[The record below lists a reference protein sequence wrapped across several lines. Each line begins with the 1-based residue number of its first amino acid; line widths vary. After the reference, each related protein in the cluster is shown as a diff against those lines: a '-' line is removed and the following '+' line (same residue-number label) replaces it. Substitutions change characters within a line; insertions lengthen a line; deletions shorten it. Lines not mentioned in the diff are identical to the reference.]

1 MSPDNKAKNPVLIV
15 GGGIGGLAAALALSN
30 KGISSHVLEQSDE
43 FAEIGA
49 GIQLGP
55 NVFRAFRAL
64 GIYDA
69 VCDKAVF
76 VDNLIMMDSVS
87 GNQIKNIPLGDSIRK
102 RFDDPYAVI
111 HRADLHQ
118 ALLTACEASAH
129 ITLTTDIT
137 IEGYSQSGDEVTVRT
152 NKAEDI
158 KGCAV
163 IGADGLW
170 SSVRAQMHGNQKPR
184 VSGHI
189 AYRAV
194 LPLADVPEEV
204 KWNAATL
211 WAGPRNHLVHYP
223 LRNWELFNLVAVFH
237 SDRYEEGWNAVGAKD
252 EMMRC
257 FEGVD
262 DRPMSMLKKVEDW
275 RMWVLCDR
283 DPIEE
288 WSDGRVTL
296 LGDAA
301 HPMLQYFA
309 QGACMASEDAV
320 CLADKVEE
328 ADGDYAAAFQAYQKT
343 RYLRTARVQ
352 MTARFLGDIY
362 HAAGPVR
369 ELRNMMFGGP
379 APEGADPHA
388 GLAWLYG
395 GGLDT
400 AG

>member
-1 MSPDNKAKNPVLIV
+1 MKENSKPVLIA
-15 GGGIGGLAAALALSN
+15 GGGIGGLATALGLSRAC
-30 KGISSHVLEQSDE
+30 IACHLLEQADD

-55 NVFRAFRAL
+55 NVFRAFQRL
-64 GIYDA
+64 GIEES
-69 VCDKAVF
+69 VSRTAVF
-76 VDNLIMMDSVS
+76 VETLKMMDSIS
-87 GNQIKNIPLGDSIRK
+87 GEIINDVPLGDSIRQ
-102 RFDDPYAVI
+102 RFGTPYAVI
-111 HRADLHQ
+111 HRADLLQ
-118 ALLTACEASAH
+118 AILEACQAEDLIKLSNGVSVTAYK
-129 ITLTTDIT
+129 TTGT
-137 IEGYSQSGDEVTVRT
+137 GVTVT
-152 NKAEDI
+152 LGDGSTLDGVAL
-158 KGCAV
+158 

-170 SSVRAQMHGNQKPR
+170 SAVRGQMIGDGAPR

-194 LPLADVPEEV
+194 LPLDEVPEDLR
-204 KWNAATL
+204 WDAATL

-257 FEGVD
+257 FEGVE
-262 DRPMSMLKKVEDW
+262 DRPMRMLNKVDAW

-283 DPIEE
+283 EPISE
-288 WSDGRVTL
+288 WSDGPVTL

-309 QGACMASEDAV
+309 QGACMAIEDAV
-320 CLADKVEE
+320 CLAEQAQL
-328 ADGDYAAAFQAYQKT
+328 ADGDFAAAFRAYQKV

-352 MTARFLGDIY
+352 TTARYLGDLY

-369 ELRNMMFGGP
+369 ELRNMMFGGQSS
-379 APEGADPHA
+379 ESPHETF
-388 GLAWLYG
+388 AWLYG
-395 GGLDT
+395 GDLST
-400 AG
+400 VS

>member
-1 MSPDNKAKNPVLIV
+1 MSSSGNNLPVLIV
-15 GGGIGGLAAALALSN
+15 GGGIGGLAAAVALSK
-30 KGISSHVLEQSDE
+30 KGFASHVIEQSSE

-55 NVFRAFRAL
+55 NVFRAFREL

-87 GNQIKNIPLGDSIRK
+87 GTPIKTIPLGDTIRE
-102 RFDDPYAVI
+102 RFKDPYAVI
-111 HRADLHQ
+111 HRADLHG
-118 ALLTACEASAH
+118 AFLAACISSEL
-129 ITLTTDIT
+129 ITLTTGTAVGSYRQDGDVVT
-137 IEGYSQSGDEVTVRT
+137 LETTDSQE
-152 NKAEDI
+152 I

-170 SSVRAQMHGNQKPR
+170 SSIRACMHGDQTPR
-184 VSGHI
+184 ISGHI

-194 LPLADVPEEV
+194 LPLDEVPEEV

-211 WAGPRNHLVHYP
+211 WAGPKNHLVHYP

-262 DRPMSMLKKVEDW
+262 ERPMSMLKKVDDW

-283 DPIEE
+283 DPIEN

-320 CLADKVEE
+320 CLADKVAD
-328 ADGDYAAAFQAYQKT
+328 ADGDFAEAFLAYQKT

-369 ELRNMMFGGP
+369 ELRNMVFGGP

-395 GGLDT
+395 GDLDT